1 MQTAGE
7 GLTLERVDSK
17 PDSRDIFSEW
27 TINRVQFKNRLL
39 RSSIGGRMSNYDG
52 TVTDVWK
59 NFEKRFATGGVSGII
74 STTFHVNAD
83 RLSPLQYPSI
93 ASDQHIPHLKKYIA
107 EIKNVDRGC
116 NYIVQIG
123 DPGYTTYSSLFPEE
137 VDSRSSSAGFDLGF
151 GYNNTR
157 TEMKVGEIEKAIRD
171 HIDAAK
177 RVQEAGADG
186 VEITATK
193 GYLIHQFL
201 NPGINRRRRDH
212 WGGNA
217 ANRFRFLEQIVTGV
231 RQRVGLNYLL
241 GVRLSASD
249 LNYSPI
255 ALSLFRWPSPLL
267 SKDARFGNEQN
278 TMLGY
283 AERLRKLDVDYVHV
297 VNGFGFPNPADTP
310 GSFPFDEVKIFFN
323 STRHLSLKAATRAT
337 VLNTIPAPAARWLL
351 NFGWKYRAQVNLDS
365 ARFLKSHLA
374 DVKGGKPLTVICNGG
389 FEEREDIEAALTGPD
404 GCDMVSMARA
414 LIANP
419 DLPNIYE
426 KGQKIADRKK
436 CTHCNRCV
444 GRAATSP
451 LGCYEESRFKNVR
464 AMREQIL
471 EWNRPDPVES
481 ETITQACD
489 REMAE
494 QRSTSAR
501 VLEAL

>member
-1 MQTAGE
+1 MQTAGD
-7 GLTLERVDSK
+7 GLTLEGVDSK
-17 PDSRDIFSEW
+17 ADSPSIFSKW
-27 TINRVQFKNRLL
+27 TINGVQFKNRLL

-74 STTFHVNAD
+74 STTFHVDAD

-107 EIKNVDRGC
+107 EIKKVDGGC

-137 VDSRSSSAGFDLGF
+137 VDSKSSSAGFDLGF
-151 GYNNTR
+151 GYNNKR
-157 TEMKVGEIEKAIRD
+157 TEMKVDEIEKAIGD

-177 RVQEAGADG
+177 RVQEAGANG

-201 NPGINRRRRDH
+201 NPGINRRRDD
-212 WGGNA
+212 WGGSVEK
-217 ANRFRFLEQIVTGV
+217 RFCFLQQIVIGV
-231 RQRVGLNYLL
+231 RERVGPDYLL
-241 GVRLSASD
+241 GIRLSASD

-267 SKDARFGNEQN
+267 SKDGRLGNEQE
-278 TMLGY
+278 TMLYY
-283 AERLRKLDVDYVHV
+283 AKQLRKLGVDYLHV

-310 GSFPFDEVKIFFN
+310 GSFPLDEVKIFFN

-337 VLNTIPAPAARWLL
+337 VLNTIPTPAARWFL
-351 NFGWKYRAQVNLDS
+351 NLGWKYRARMNLDS
-365 ARFLKSHLA
+365 ARFLKRHLA
-374 DVKGGKPLTVICNGG
+374 DVKGEKPLTVISNGG
-389 FEEREDIEAALTGPD
+389 FEEREDIETALTGPD

-419 DLPNIYE
+419 DLPKTYA
-426 KGQKIADRKK
+426 KGQKIEDPK

-451 LGCYEESRFKNVR
+451 LGCYDESRFNNDVR
-464 AMREQIL
+464 VMREQIL
-471 EWNRPDPVES
+471 EWNRPDPVDS
-481 ETITQACD
+481 ETITQAPD

-494 QRSTSAR
+494 HRSTSAR
-501 VLEAL
+501 VLEAV